1 MLKELFNDKTIA
13 TSSQDTASIVAKT
26 VQRLYFS
33 VTPSSNNC
41 DLDLVHV
48 TVRIGE
54 DTVIAR
60 YSLEQ
65 LGAIWCAEN
74 GGDPGSFAGGDQTG
88 DTVVAVDLGQW
99 PVPEG
104 SKLYVEIDNSDA
116 ESQIFNVSAQVD
128 ETMPPNP
135 LSYNKSDDGNFN
147 VDNLIEVYAWDSNG
161 TLNSSASYYQVA
173 GRRVSVEQSWMATV
187 AESPAD
193 FSGVT
198 SFAVIHVNDGPLD
211 MEIQNEQSGTITTL
225 YVTQVENDDIQ
236 KATEQVLKP
245 LVAKKIASFSP
256 KNIRSMIRTQGG
268 TVSPKL
274 YSKPRS

>member
-1 MLKELFNDKTIA
+1 MLKELFNDKSIA
-13 TSSQDTASIVAKT
+13 SSSQETASIVAKT

-33 VTPSSNNC
+33 VTPAGNNV

-60 YSLEQ
+60 FSLEQ
-65 LGAIWCAEN
+65 LGAIWSAEN
-74 GGDPGSFAGGDQTG
+74 GGDPGSFKGGDQTG
-88 DTVVAVDLGQW
+88 DTVIAVDLGSW

-116 ESQIFNVSAQVD
+116 EIQIVNVSAQVD

-135 LSYNKSDDGNFN
+135 LAYNKSDDGNFN
-147 VDNLIEVYAWDSNG
+147 VDNLVEVYAWDSDG
-161 TLNSSASYYQVA
+161 TLHDSASYFQVN
-173 GRRVSVEQSWMATV
+173 GRRISVEQAWMATV

-193 FSGVT
+193 FSSVK

-225 YVTQVENDDIQ
+225 YVTQVENDDIN
-236 KATEQVLKP
+236 KATEEVLKP
-245 LVAKKIASFSP
+245 LVAKRIAQFSP
-256 KNIRSMIRTQGG
+256 KNIRSMIRSQGG

-274 YSKPRS
+274 YAKPKS